1 MILILATFVFLVVR
15 VLPGDPVLLHF
26 GKQITPAAAAAV
38 RHSLGLDKSIYVQYV
53 DFIVGIFQGNLGKSF
68 SNYQP
73 ISSEIMSAFPATLE
87 LAIYSIIVA
96 IVIGIVLGVRSSRKY
111 GSVEDASIRTYG
123 VVSFAIPVFFLGL
136 ILQSVFAIGLHILP
150 ASGRISPGD
159 IPTGTTIFG
168 YHIQTGLYT
177 IDSLLAGNLH
187 QFLDAASHLIL
198 PSIALG
204 VVLSGVFVRIT
215 RSNMLETLHQDFVT
229 TAKAR
234 GLKQR
239 TVLYGYGFRNAFL
252 PVLTVMGLQFAAL
265 LAGAILT
272 ESTFSWGGLGTYLY
286 LSIEARDYTA
296 IEGTV
301 VFLGILVALVSL
313 VVDILY
319 AYLDPRVKY

>member
-1 MILILATFVFLVVR
+1 MILILATFVFVVVR
-15 VLPGDPVLLHF
+15 ILPGDPVLLHF

-38 RHSLGLDKSIYVQYV
+38 RHSLGLDKPIYVQYFE
-53 DFIVGIFQGNLGKSF
+53 FIGGIFQGNLGKSF

-73 ISSEIMSAFPATLE
+73 ISSEIVSAFPATLE
-87 LAIYSIIVA
+87 LTIYSIIVA

-111 GSVEDASIRTYG
+111 SSKEDSAIRTYG
-123 VVSFAIPVFFLGL
+123 VISFAVPVFFVGL
-136 ILQSVFAIGLHILP
+136 VLQAVFAIGLHILP
-150 ASGRISPGD
+150 ATGRTYAGE
-159 IPTGTTIFG
+159 IPQGTTIFG
-168 YHIQTGLYT
+168 VHIQTGLYT
-177 IDSLLAGNLH
+177 VDSLLAGNIH
-187 QFLDAASHLIL
+187 QFLDAGAHLIL

-215 RSNMLETLHQDFVT
+215 RSNMLETLDQDFVT

-234 GLKQR
+234 GLSQR
-239 TVLYGYGFRNAFL
+239 TVFYGYAFRNAFL

-272 ESTFSWGGLGTYLY
+272 ESTFAWGGLGTYLF

-313 VVDILY
+313 VVDVLY
-319 AYLDPRVKY
+319 AYLDPRIKY